1 MAGDDELQLF
11 QRMMQAFD
19 TPAFLRR
26 GQHVEGAWRTLL
38 DLCRHQRRKLAGLP
52 AMRLGRLLAL
62 AGNWSRLTAGFCTFE
77 EADALQVLHNEWSP
91 KLKLPVAETKQCSQ
105 IIRAINELAASFE
118 RFNVR
123 WLKFIQEL
131 DLDHINELRDAYNRY
146 YVLEKECATRSATT
160 ARDGFTPLKPVTVED
175 VLREFPL
182 LKVPTG
188 PV

>member
-62 AGNWSRLTAGFCTFE
+62 AGNWSRLTEGFCTFE

-91 KLKLPVAETKQCSQ
+91 KLKLPVPGTVAAAAARSECRTAS
-105 IIRAINELAASFE
+105 RSAAASFE
-118 RFNVR
+118 RLNVR
-123 WLKFIQEL
+123 CLTFSRSL
-131 DLDHINELRDAYNRY
+131 SRSLRELRDAYNRY
-146 YVLEKECATRSATT
+146 YVLENECADALSQPPTATAPRRSNW
-160 ARDGFTPLKPVTVED
+160 
-175 VLREFPL
+175 
-182 LKVPTG
+182 
-188 PV
+188 